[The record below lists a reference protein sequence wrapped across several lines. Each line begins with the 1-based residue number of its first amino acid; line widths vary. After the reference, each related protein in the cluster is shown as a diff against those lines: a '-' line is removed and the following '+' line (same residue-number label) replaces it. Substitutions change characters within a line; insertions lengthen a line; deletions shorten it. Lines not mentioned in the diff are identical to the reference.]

1 MRIIAWVY
9 ERALNGLGLV
19 PGLLV
24 ALIAIG
30 TCADVLLRNL
40 GFSGL
45 YGMLEVIEFSLL
57 VLTMA
62 GVGYIMRIN
71 RHVTVDILGEYL
83 PPRVGRVVPLIAT
96 ILAIVISVIFLAIG
110 VFTTIDSFKSGATIQ
125 KEFII
130 PEWWPVATIPIGFF
144 FLTVELIRRFV
155 IILRTDVIAGTGG
168 TGRDG
173 GI

>member
-1 MRIIAWVY
+1 MRTVAWVY
-9 ERALNGLGLV
+9 ERALMGLGLV

-30 TCADVLLRNL
+30 TCADVLLRNI

-62 GVGYIMRIN
+62 GAGYIMRIN

-83 PPRVGRVVPLIAT
+83 PPRIGRVVVLIAT
-96 ILAIVISVIFLAIG
+96 FIAIVVSVIFLAIG
-110 VFTTIDSFKSGATIQ
+110 IFTTIDSFTSGATIQ

-144 FLTVELIRRFV
+144 FLAVELIRRLV
-155 IILRTDVIAGTGG
+155 LILRADAVEGNGG
-168 TGRDG
+168 TGRDA